1 MACRGS
7 SHAAGRERGVRQ
19 GPGARSGVPGGP
31 AGGGNQAWQGARRSA
46 GPGEEVS
53 KGNGTRNRSR
63 GWRGAAGFASR
74 RRRKAKDCRGQDS
87 RRPACPRKQPLP
99 WPPGP
104 GSLPPPCAS
113 PDIPAPCCLASF
125 THLFILSG
133 IIYRTAS
140 MMLCGCPPDPCADLP
155 RTLIPRV
162 DASPPAP
169 CTPHPCPLHVAASS
183 CSGETPRLGLV
194 PQERPERGP
203 RDSMGPGDGTLRRP
217 ARTRQ
222 PTGSPFLV
230 LPPRPEERRI
240 WGDRALEQSSKWN

>member
-1 MACRGS
+1 MSIKVRGS
-7 SHAAGRERGVRQ
+7 PHAAGRDRGVRQ
-19 GPGARSGVPGGP
+19 GAGARSGVPGGP
-31 AGGGNQAWQGARRSA
+31 AGGGIRR
-46 GPGEEVS
+46 
-53 KGNGTRNRSR
+53 GNGR
-63 GWRGAAGFASR
+63 GGQLGPERKAPREMARGTGAVAGAEGSGFASWR
-74 RRRKAKDCRGQDS
+74 RGKAKDCRGQDS
-87 RRPACPRKQPLP
+87 RRPACPHKQPFP

-155 RTLIPRV
+155 RTLIPHV

-183 CSGETPRLGLV
+183 CAGETPQLGLV

-203 RDSMGPGDGTLRRP
+203 RDSTGPGDGTLRRP
-217 ARTRQ
+217 A
-222 PTGSPFLV
+222 
-230 LPPRPEERRI
+230 
-240 WGDRALEQSSKWN
+240 